1 MSSALKR
8 RFNFVTVPVIENL
21 QQEIAVVVK
30 RTDELKTDYEIEAQ
44 VPADM
49 VELLVAMFQEL
60 RRGKTQDGATK
71 IKAPSGAMSTAEVIS
86 VMFNGAI
93 LAEHFGN
100 KETTTKE
107 LARSMV
113 GTIAKENTEDL
124 RKLEEYN
131 ETILKVRKGNWEKM
145 YKAMRDELKRL

>member
-1 MSSALKR
+1 
-8 RFNFVTVPVIENL
+8 
-21 QQEIAVVVK
+21 
-30 RTDELKTDYEIEAQ
+30 
-44 VPADM
+44 
-49 VELLVAMFQEL
+49 
-60 RRGKTQDGATK
+60 
-71 IKAPSGAMSTAEVIS
+71 MSTAEVIY

-100 KETTTKE
+100 RETTPKE
-107 LARSMV
+107 IARSMV

-131 ETILKVRKGNWEKM
+131 ETILKGRKGIWEKM